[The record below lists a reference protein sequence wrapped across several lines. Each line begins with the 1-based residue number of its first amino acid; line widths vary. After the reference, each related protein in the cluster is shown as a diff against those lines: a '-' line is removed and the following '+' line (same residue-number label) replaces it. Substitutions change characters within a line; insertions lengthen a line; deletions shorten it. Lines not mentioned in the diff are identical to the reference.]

1 VVDDECRRGSLL
13 GVEQLLEH
21 SPELMMSPLPES
33 LGDLVLEV
41 FDGRRCGVRVL
52 AFRVVAGKWAA
63 NHGHHL
69 LGTVS

>member
-41 FDGRRCGVRVL
+41 FDGRRAEYECSLSGS
-52 AFRVVAGKWAA
+52 WAA
-63 NHGHHL
+63 NHGHL

>member
-1 VVDDECRRGSLL
+1 MVDDECRRGSLL

-41 FDGRRCGVRVL
+41 FDGRRCGV
-52 AFRVVAGKWAA
+52 
-63 NHGHHL
+63 
-69 LGTVS
+69 